1 MAELPPQI
9 RQLPPWSGPSQ
20 GPASSGLGKQGP
32 PIKET
37 RDLGKKAPAE
47 RPSAFP
53 FEDVSHN
60 LYPPV
65 CIRSHWDAESIIR
78 RTLPAVQLA
87 TPLDPRPWTK
97 ICMQYVTTQEFE
109 EAPRPNNNMVMPSGG
124 TVYPPSRYRE
134 AIDNESELRR
144 LDRPLGTCEADQY
157 RVPLSGD
164 MYRPNSTV
172 DRSKR
177 PNSRFVEELSFP
189 MACMRNSDYDCRSQ
203 AQQEAWARSG
213 SLFNNATKQERYAIT
228 QPGLVKRPSDPVHGQ
243 RQN

>member
-9 RQLPPWSGPSQ
+9 RQLPPWNGP
-20 GPASSGLGKQGP
+20 PQGP
-32 PIKET
+32 PIQPT
-37 RDLGKKAPAE
+37 LGPAE
-47 RPSAFP
+47 RPSSFP
-53 FEDVSHN
+53 FESPSHDM
-60 LYPPV
+60 YPPV

-78 RTLPAVQLA
+78 RTLPTVQLA

-97 ICMQYVTTQEFE
+97 ICMNYVTTQEFE
-109 EAPRPNNNMVMPSGG
+109 EAPRPDNNMVMPSGG

-134 AIDNESELRR
+134 AIDNESELRG

-157 RVPLSGD
+157 KVPLSGD

-172 DRSKR
+172 DRKEQ
-177 PNSRFVEELSFP
+177 NSRFVQELSFP
-189 MACMRNSDYDCRSQ
+189 MACMRNSDYDCRSK

-213 SLFNNATKQERYAIT
+213 SLFNNATKQERYAVT
-228 QPGLVKRPSDPVHGQ
+228 QPGLVKRPSDPVHDQ

>member
-9 RQLPPWSGPSQ
+9 RQLPPWSGP
-20 GPASSGLGKQGP
+20 QGP
-32 PIKET
+32 PLQT
-37 RDLGKKAPAE
+37 TLGPAE

-53 FEDVSHN
+53 FEAVPYD

-97 ICMQYVTTQEFE
+97 ICMNYVTTQEFE
-109 EAPRPNNNMVMPSGG
+109 EAPRPDNNMVMPSGG

-134 AIDNESELRR
+134 AIDNESQLRR

-157 RVPLSGD
+157 KVPLSGD
-164 MYRPNSTV
+164 MYRPNATV
-172 DRSKR
+172 DRKK

-203 AQQEAWARSG
+203 AQQDAWSRSG
-213 SLFNNATKQERYAIT
+213 SMFNNATKQERYAVT
-228 QPGLVKRPSDPVHGQ
+228 QPGLVKRASDPIGQ

>member
-20 GPASSGLGKQGP
+20 GSPIQATLG
-32 PIKET
+32 
-37 RDLGKKAPAE
+37 PAE
-47 RPSAFP
+47 RPSVFP
-53 FEDVSHN
+53 FEGPIHDM
-60 LYPPV
+60 YPPV

-78 RTLPAVQLA
+78 RTLPSVQLA

-97 ICMQYVTTQEFE
+97 ICMNYVTTQEFE

-164 MYRPNSTV
+164 MFRPNATV
-172 DRSKR
+172 DRKK

-203 AQQEAWARSG
+203 AQQDAWSRSN
-213 SLFNNATKQERYAIT
+213 SLFNNATKQERYAVT
-228 QPGLVKRPSDPVHGQ
+228 NPGLVKRSSDPLLH
-243 RQN
+243 R

>member
-9 RQLPPWSGPSQ
+9 RQLPPWNGPPQ
-20 GPASSGLGKQGP
+20 GPPIQPTLGPASSGLGRQG
-32 PIKET
+32 
-37 RDLGKKAPAE
+37 PAE
-47 RPSAFP
+47 RPSVFP
-53 FEDVSHN
+53 FEGVAHDV
-60 LYPPV
+60 YPPV

-78 RTLPAVQLA
+78 RTLPTVQLA

-97 ICMQYVTTQEFE
+97 ICMNYVTTQEFE
-109 EAPRPNNNMVMPSGG
+109 EAPRPDNNMVMPSGG

-164 MYRPNSTV
+164 MYRPNATV
-172 DRSKR
+172 DRSKE
-177 PNSRFVEELSFP
+177 PNSRFVQELSFP

-203 AQQEAWARSG
+203 AQQDAWSRSG
-213 SLFNNATKQERYAIT
+213 SLFNNATKQERYAVT
-228 QPGLVKRPSDPVHGQ
+228 QPGLVKRASEPVHDQ

>member
-20 GPASSGLGKQGP
+20 GP
-32 PIKET
+32 PIKAT
-37 RDLGKKAPAE
+37 LGPAE

-53 FEDVSHN
+53 FEGVAYD

-78 RTLPAVQLA
+78 RTLPTVQLA

-97 ICMQYVTTQEFE
+97 ICMNYVTTQEFE
-109 EAPRPNNNMVMPSGG
+109 EAPRPNNTMVMPSGG

-164 MYRPNSTV
+164 MFRPNSTV
-172 DRSKR
+172 DKKK
-177 PNSRFVEELSFP
+177 PNSRFIEELSFP

-203 AQQEAWARSG
+203 AQQEAWSRSG
-213 SLFNNATKQERYAIT
+213 SMFNNATKQERYAVT
-228 QPGLVKRPSDPVHGQ
+228 QPGLVKRSSDPVHGQ